1 MEFGKHTMPYPSH
14 YYFTS
19 KQKKTG
25 GSSMSILHNLWHGK
39 IIPQEKIVYT
49 NRDFEHKKKEQQEE
63 YNLIKDELSESGKL
77 HFENYER
84 LSTEIQSI
92 FEEQIFIDAFRLAS
106 KLMIDVFNE

>member
-1 MEFGKHTMPYPSH
+1 MPYTISLFL
-14 YYFTS
+14 YI
-19 KQKKTG
+19 KTEENRRIN
-25 GSSMSILHNLWHGK
+25 MSVIKELWHGK
-39 IIPQEKIVYT
+39 IMPQEKIVYT

-84 LSTEIQSI
+84 LSAEIQSI